1 VTEGNSA
8 SGVVTASLDRAL
20 TTTVTAEK
28 GPELDTSTAPDVL
41 SAPLRMRFDYTRS
54 VGPTIGAFLTG
65 LRARKVVGARGSDG
79 RVLVP
84 PPEYDPVSNLPL
96 TEFVD
101 VADAGTVSTWTWVRE
116 PQPGQPFDRP
126 FAWALITL
134 DGADSA
140 LLHAVDV
147 ESPEQIHTGL
157 RVRARWAEETT
168 GDIKDIVCFEPGESA
183 GAATASADAGDD
195 AAPVTMIT
203 TPVDLSYKHTASP
216 QETVYLRGLAEGKL
230 IGARTDAGDKVYFPP
245 RGANPTSGR
254 PTEDYIELSDRG
266 TVTTFC
272 IVNVPFLGQRIKPPY
287 VAAYVLLDGADI
299 PILHLVL
306 GCEASEVRMGM
317 RVKAVWKP
325 REQWGHG
332 LENVDHFEPS
342 GEPDADYET
351 YKHHL

>member
-1 VTEGNSA
+1 VRSRHTP
-8 SGVVTASLDRAL
+8 DDAL

-28 GPELDTSTAPDVL
+28 GPELNTATATASSSGPDVL

-65 LRARKVVGARGSDG
+65 LRDRKVVGVRGSDG

-84 PPEYDPVSNLPL
+84 PPEYDPVTSQPL

-101 VADAGTVSTWTWVRE
+101 VADTGTVSSWTWVRE

-147 ESPEQIHTGL
+147 ESPEQIHTGM
-157 RVRARWAEETT
+157 RVRARWAAETS
-168 GDIKDIVCFEPGESA
+168 GDIKDIVCFEPGESSS
-183 GAATASADAGDD
+183 AATEPGSADAE
-195 AAPVTMIT
+195 PVTMIT

-230 IGARTDAGDKVYFPP
+230 IGARTGPGGKVYFPP
-245 RGANPTSGR
+245 RGAEPTSGQ
-254 PTEDYIELSDRG
+254 PTDDYIELSDHG

-299 PILHLVL
+299 PVLHLVL

>member
-1 VTEGNSA
+1 MS
-8 SGVVTASLDRAL
+8 
-20 TTTVTAEK
+20 
-28 GPELDTSTAPDVL
+28 TSTAPDVL
-41 SAPLRMRFDYTRS
+41 SAPLRARFDYTRS
-54 VGPTIGAFLTG
+54 VGPVIGRFLTE
-65 LRARKVVGARGSDG
+65 LRARRVVGIRGSDG

-84 PPEYDPVSNLPL
+84 PAEYDPVTTEPL

-101 VADAGTVSTWTWVRE
+101 VSDTGTVATWTWVRD
-116 PQPGQPFDRP
+116 PLPGQPFDRP
-126 FAWALITL
+126 FAWALIKL
-134 DGADSA
+134 DGADTT

-147 ESPEQIHTGL
+147 ASPEDIHTGL
-157 RVRARWAEETT
+157 RVRIRWADETQGFIT
-168 GDIKDIVCFEPGESA
+168 DIACFEPGEGNGIES
-183 GAATASADAGDD
+183 ASASGD
-195 AAPVTMIT
+195 PVTMIT

-230 IGARTDAGDKVYFPP
+230 IGARTDAAGKVYFPP
-245 RGANPTSGR
+245 RGANPTDGR
-254 PTEDYIELSDRG
+254 PTDDYIELSDHG

-299 PILHLVL
+299 PVLHLVL

-325 REQWGHG
+325 REEWGHG

-351 YKHHL
+351 YSHHL

>member
-1 VTEGNSA
+1 MS
-8 SGVVTASLDRAL
+8 
-20 TTTVTAEK
+20 
-28 GPELDTSTAPDVL
+28 TSTAPDVL

-54 VGPTIGAFLTG
+54 VGPTIGRFLTG
-65 LRARKVVGARGSDG
+65 LRARKIVGVRGSDG

-84 PPEYDPVSNLPL
+84 PPEYDPVTSEAL

-101 VADAGTVSTWTWVRE
+101 VADTGTVSTWTWVRD
-116 PQPGQPFDRP
+116 PLPGQPFDRP

-147 ESPEQIHTGL
+147 DSPDQMRTGM
-157 RVRARWAEETT
+157 RVRARWAEQTE
-168 GDIKDIVCFEPGESA
+168 GFIKDIVCFEPGETSTA
-183 GAATASADAGDD
+183 PAAPVDEGE
-195 AAPVTMIT
+195 PVTMIT

-230 IGARTDAGDKVYFPP
+230 IGARTDAAGKVYFPP
-245 RGANPTSGR
+245 RGANPTDGR
-254 PTEDYIELSDRG
+254 PTEDYIELSDHG

-299 PILHLVL
+299 PVLHLVL
-306 GCEASEVRMGM
+306 GCDASEVRMGM